1 VLKGLVARFYI
12 HEIVSPANQ
21 YGCSILIAIH
31 KEVNVTRLK
40 LNVALMAT
48 ALVVTT
54 SSYAAEVTFEET
66 KILLQNED
74 VKSFQLKD
82 INGDHR
88 LDIIWQTNN
97 GELKY
102 KLQNNQAMMN
112 FKNLPGTKWR
122 LNYDNNDDSKTI
134 EFFAKGG
141 VIENQSNY
149 FWNIVNWEI
158 NENIPSNDRKFI
170 VGEVNFTG
178 LIPVDTPNSSII
190 SISNSDF
197 ILTSYANRG
206 TANDLASDCAA
217 AGFPAANHK
226 KLRFNLEYT
235 GTYTLDPY
243 ASVSVN
249 VTITDVGAGTAART
263 LVVTINP
270 DALMTVN
277 QLQKFDFRFSP
288 NPAKEN
294 INLSAIKNISK
305 VEIYNLLGQ
314 KSMRVSVNAVRKT
327 LNISELPT
335 GIYIMQVTID
345 DVMGSYKIIKR

>member
-149 FWNIVNWEI
+149 FWNIVNWEV
-158 NENIPSNDRKFI
+158 NENNELSF
-170 VGEVNFTG
+170 
-178 LIPVDTPNSSII
+178 
-190 SISNSDF
+190 
-197 ILTSYANRG
+197 
-206 TANDLASDCAA
+206 C
-217 AGFPAANHK
+217 
-226 KLRFNLEYT
+226 
-235 GTYTLDPY
+235 
-243 ASVSVN
+243 
-249 VTITDVGAGTAART
+249 TDVHSGLNRT
-263 LVVTINP
+263 RCLW
-270 DALMTVN
+270 
-277 QLQKFDFRFSP
+277 
-288 NPAKEN
+288 E
-294 INLSAIKNISK
+294 
-305 VEIYNLLGQ
+305 Y
-314 KSMRVSVNAVRKT
+314 
-327 LNISELPT
+327 
-335 GIYIMQVTID
+335 QVTEILPNALKGID
-345 DVMGSYKIIKR
+345 LKSGQPWVAHKIIK